1 MADAVVGAV
10 GFAFSAVALVG
21 LFSTCMEC
29 YRYVDNGKGQ
39 GTDSELL
46 LCRVRIEDV
55 RFQLWGQG
63 TSSRR
68 RRTE

>member
-1 MADAVVGAV
+1 MAEVVFGSV
-10 GFAFSAVALVG
+10 GFAVSAVALAG
-21 LFSTCMEC
+21 LFSTCLEC
-29 YRYVDNGKGQ
+29 YRYIDNGKSQ
-39 GTDSELL
+39 GTDSEFL

-63 TSSRR
+63 TSSRW